1 MRKNIARHTF
11 VSVVILIFITNCTL
25 ALAGISSEYPK
36 TFTDSENRS
45 IIIPAPVQRVVV
57 LNENAAEAVVIL
69 GSGDKIVG
77 AVDQVLDKGSNYPS
91 IKDAACVGSRTDIDY
106 EKIVKV
112 AEKGDQITPDINA
125 MESGDET
132 ATSLGVDIN
141 RTRMA
146 TMTVASL
153 ITASIISFTGT
164 IGFIGLVAP
173 HMARIVIGG
182 DNRFLL
188 LTSSLMGALLLLGAD
203 AVGRTVFAPAVLPV
217 GLMTSLLGVPLFVY
231 LFMKRR
237 KKSC

>member
-1 MRKNIARHTF
+1 
-11 VSVVILIFITNCTL
+11 
-25 ALAGISSEYPK
+25 
-36 TFTDSENRS
+36 
-45 IIIPAPVQRVVV
+45 
-57 LNENAAEAVVIL
+57 
-69 GSGDKIVG
+69 
-77 AVDQVLDKGSNYPS
+77 
-91 IKDAACVGSRTDIDY
+91 
-106 EKIVKV
+106 
-112 AEKGDQITPDINA
+112 
-125 MESGDET
+125 
-132 ATSLGVDIN
+132 
-141 RTRMA
+141 MA

-188 LTSSLMGALLLLGAD
+188 MTSSLMGALLLLGAD